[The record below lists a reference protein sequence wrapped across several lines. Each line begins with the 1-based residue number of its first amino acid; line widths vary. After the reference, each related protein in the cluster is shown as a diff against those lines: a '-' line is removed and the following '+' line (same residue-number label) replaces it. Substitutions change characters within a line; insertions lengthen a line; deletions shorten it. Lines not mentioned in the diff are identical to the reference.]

1 MVLGSGLVVLGLLAA
16 LALAG
21 TGGLLPPTRE
31 CSVTTQGRTVTLGR
45 DQAEAAAEVAARA
58 VRLGLPL
65 RTTAVTVADTLEG
78 SARDGRQVAAA
89 LTGRSRAALSCTGGG
104 ASTSESDGLN
114 DTGLTARAAAVRRD
128 LDAAFGRQRVGGFA
142 PGGVSTGHKTG
153 SAHYDGRAVDVFVR
167 PVSERNKT
175 RGWAIAQYL
184 VASAERLSV
193 ETVIFD
199 GRIWTARRGDQG
211 WRDYDPD
218 TTGRSR
224 QVAAILEHR
233 DHVHVDVSD

>member
-1 MVLGSGLVVLGLLAA
+1 MVLGSGLIVLGLLVG
-16 LALAG
+16 LVLSG
-21 TGGLLPPTRE
+21 TGGLLPPTRQ
-31 CSVTTQGRTVTLGR
+31 CSVSAQGRTVELER

-65 RTTAVTVADTLEG
+65 RTTAVTVAETVEG
-78 SARDGRQVAAA
+78 SARDGRLVASA
-89 LTGRSRAALSCTGGG
+89 LTGRSRAALSCTDGG
-104 ASTSESDGLN
+104 APTTEPDEL
-114 DTGLTARAAAVRRD
+114 DDAGLTARAAAVRRD

-142 PGGVSTGHKTG
+142 PGGVSTGHKPG

-167 PVSERNKT
+167 PVSEPNKA

-184 VASAERLSV
+184 VASAERLAV

-199 GRIWTARRGDQG
+199 GRIWTARRGDRG

-233 DHVHVDVSD
+233 DHVHVDVTD